1 MINFFLSPFTA
12 VCDSAILNLSGSVDR
27 IDNQLILKFDL
38 FDQLSQVL
46 IPVAKSPN
54 RQDNLWQTT
63 CFEFFIGVQNSS
75 EYWEFNLSP
84 SGDWNVYHFEN
95 YRTGMQQE
103 KAFLSLPF
111 ERETRSHHTTFLIE
125 LDLNCLNI
133 AQSIDLG
140 ITAVIETNQQLS
152 YWALKHCGKEADFHI
167 RKSFA
172 IEL

>member
-1 MINFFLSPFTA
+1 MIKFFLSPFNT

-27 IDNQLILKFDL
+27 IDNRLMLKFDL
-38 FDQLSQVL
+38 FDRLSQVL
-46 IPVAKSPN
+46 IPVAKSPS

-84 SGDWNVYHFEN
+84 SSDWNVYHFEN
-95 YRTGMQQE
+95 YRAGMQEE
-103 KAFLSLPF
+103 KVFLSLPF
-111 ERETRSHHTTFLIE
+111 EIETRSHHTFLSID
-125 LDLNCLNI
+125 LDLNLLNLN
-133 AQSIDLG
+133 QPIDLG
-140 ITAVIETNQQLS
+140 ITAVIETNQQIS

-167 RKSFA
+167 RESFA